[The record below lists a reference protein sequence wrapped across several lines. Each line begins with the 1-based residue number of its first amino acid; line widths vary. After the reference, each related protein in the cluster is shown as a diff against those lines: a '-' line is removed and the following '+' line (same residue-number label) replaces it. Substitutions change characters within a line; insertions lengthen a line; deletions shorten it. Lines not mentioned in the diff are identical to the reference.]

1 MSHSRPI
8 EYVQYDTRA
17 MRPADAFEQWRARG
31 ICGGG
36 VVYELS
42 GDVSDFHIIQRGHAS
57 SQVSVMN
64 VEMSALTYEREAG
77 QSRRDGIDWIWIEC
91 NTSVGQGRNT
101 LTTEK
106 GIVSD
111 ASGDVMVTDL
121 ARTYLRQTTEAHF
134 TSACLDRSL
143 LSEDEI
149 EALHGS
155 SLTGARARMM
165 LDFFKRLSDARTEA
179 EAQALEQRIAAVV
192 TAVVANSADRAREA
206 ADALGPLA
214 LEQARRFIDANLSR
228 EGLEIEAVVAA
239 TNVSR
244 PTLYRIFKPYGGLAR
259 YMWSRR
265 LEAARIALMNPKD
278 WRSIVSIAEAAGFSD
293 AGHFTRA
300 FKAEFGL
307 RPSDL
312 RPLAKVAA

>member
-1 MSHSRPI
+1 MPHSRPI
-8 EYVQYDTRA
+8 EYVQYDTRH

-42 GDVSDFHIIQRGHAS
+42 GGVSDFHIVQRGHAS

-64 VEMSALTYEREAG
+64 VEMSALTYERKAG

-106 GIVSD
+106 GAVSD
-111 ASGDVMVTDL
+111 SSGDVMVTDL
-121 ARTYLRQTTEAHF
+121 ARTYLRQTTEARF

-165 LDFFKRLSDARTEA
+165 LDFFKRLRDARTEA

-265 LEAARIALMNPKD
+265 LEAARLALMNPKD

>member
-1 MSHSRPI
+1 
-8 EYVQYDTRA
+8 
-17 MRPADAFEQWRARG
+17 
-31 ICGGG
+31 
-36 VVYELS
+36 
-42 GDVSDFHIIQRGHAS
+42 
-57 SQVSVMN
+57 
-64 VEMSALTYEREAG
+64 
-77 QSRRDGIDWIWIEC
+77 
-91 NTSVGQGRNT
+91 
-101 LTTEK
+101 
-106 GIVSD
+106 
-111 ASGDVMVTDL
+111 
-121 ARTYLRQTTEAHF
+121 
-134 TSACLDRSL
+134 
-143 LSEDEI
+143 
-149 EALHGS
+149 
-155 SLTGARARMM
+155 MM